1 MNVKKLSPNS
11 KFRFISR
18 VYFWPGFFI
27 NYLSYSVLKTTK
39 LHFFATIYIF
49 FFRENTKL
57 ILVYLH
63 NAMFHEVTY
72 ELHVYHTNHHRL
84 LNLYIKKKNVDCL
97 KKLELVL
104 IFKAEF
110 IIYLLDQAY

>member
-27 NYLSYSVLKTTK
+27 NYLSYCVLKTTK

-72 ELHVYHTNHHRL
+72 ELHVCHTNHHRL
-84 LNLYIKKKNVDCL
+84 LNLCDKIKNVDFL
-97 KKLELVL
+97 KKT
-104 IFKAEF
+104 
-110 IIYLLDQAY
+110 